1 MLVDYDVFIIDT
13 INIPYKYLC
22 RHCLARWA
30 VLEILS
36 TQYIRTCNLGVPI
49 MGPNYSHFAEATV
62 SKTRGCISLH
72 RTIEK
77 EY

>member
-1 MLVDYDVFIIDT
+1 
-13 INIPYKYLC
+13 
-22 RHCLARWA
+22 
-30 VLEILS
+30 
-36 TQYIRTCNLGVPI
+36 

-77 EY
+77 GIDDMIGDEVYRSEKDTFVAHLLP